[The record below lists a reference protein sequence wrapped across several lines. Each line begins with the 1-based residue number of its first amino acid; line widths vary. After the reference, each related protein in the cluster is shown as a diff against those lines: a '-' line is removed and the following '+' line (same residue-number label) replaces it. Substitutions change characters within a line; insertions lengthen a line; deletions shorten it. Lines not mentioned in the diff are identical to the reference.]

1 MAIGFILYISSMDV
15 YSLIMKRKTTFL
27 KFTHMSPRVYD
38 MYRNMFI
45 LSIVLEARIDLIII
59 SEVTCSIT
67 RVSRSEP
74 KPTTSYC
81 VAVWRGF

>member
-45 LSIVLEARIDLIII
+45 LSIVLEARIDLII
-59 SEVTCSIT
+59 SEVTCSCSIT

-74 KPTTSYC
+74 KPTTNY
-81 VAVWRGF
+81 